1 MSINKSLLCNNVNFL
16 QVFIWGC
23 DFRPLLRVV
32 DNLLVMGEL
41 TDDDLIYVL
50 RLIDP
55 EAFDDHYIPGNYC
68 SI

>member
-1 MSINKSLLCNNVNFL
+1 MNFL
-16 QVFIWGC
+16 QVFILDW

-32 DNLLVMGEL
+32 DNLLVMGQL

-68 SI
+68 ST

>member
-1 MSINKSLLCNNVNFL
+1 MG
-16 QVFIWGC
+16 W

-32 DNLLVMGEL
+32 DNLLVMGQL

-68 SI
+68 ST

>member
-1 MSINKSLLCNNVNFL
+1 M
-16 QVFIWGC
+16 
-23 DFRPLLRVV
+23 V

-55 EAFDDHYIPGNYC
+55 ESFDDNYIPGMKQAAALSYPCNL
-68 SI
+68 

>member
-1 MSINKSLLCNNVNFL
+1 MVNII
-16 QVFIWGC
+16 QVFILGLG
-23 DFRPLLRVV
+23 FRPLLRVV
-32 DNLLVMGEL
+32 DNLLVMGQL

-55 EAFDDHYIPGNYC
+55 EAFNDHYIPGNYC